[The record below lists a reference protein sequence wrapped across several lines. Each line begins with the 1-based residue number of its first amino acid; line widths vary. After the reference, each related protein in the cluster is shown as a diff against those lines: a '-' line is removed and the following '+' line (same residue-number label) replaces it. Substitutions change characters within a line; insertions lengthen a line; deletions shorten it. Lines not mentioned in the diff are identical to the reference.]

1 MFDRLLNSTTG
12 KIIIAIL
19 LGIGLASLFR
29 KVCKNKNCI
38 IFRAPEHSELTKD
51 IYKYDT
57 KCYKFKEKS
66 VSCKKNKQK
75 VSFT

>member
-1 MFDRLLNSTTG
+1 MFKRLLESNTG

-29 KVCKNKNCI
+29 KACKGKNCLV
-38 IFRAPEHSELTKD
+38 FRAPEHSNLISGTF
-51 IYKYDT
+51 KYDK

-66 VSCKKNKQK
+66 VSCSKKKNK